1 MIPKNTKNYDIIDKK
16 AEEELMKKLLLV
28 LFFLGTASWYNSGPL
43 VRITDYDY
51 DMYYSKGINETLKY
65 LENMA
70 EIESAKKALYHA
82 KMGYYY
88 YEEKDYGNAERML
101 KKALSEDKEMEEVY
115 IKIGT
120 LYSLQG
126 RNKEALEYY
135 LKGTRLKE
143 KYPDIFFGAGAA
155 YFDLGSYE
163 KAAEYLERAVNMYK
177 MANKRDE
184 LNRAAILLY
193 YSYDSIGDDGKLER
207 FLKRAIERDIHK
219 NVFSKK
225 LSELYYSKGMSRA
238 AIRYVHIGMRNEPEN
253 ADTYYLAGVLY
264 YETKKYKESEEY
276 LKKAVELYGEEGNNT
291 GVERAYDGIYYVK
304 NYSGTK
310 DELEEFL
317 KTSIGN
323 NINKA
328 TFCSHLAAFYIKER
342 RFSDA
347 LKYNLEGIK
356 ADSYSMENYFG
367 AGISY
372 YYKGDLDNAAKYFEE
387 AARLYRETDNK
398 EYLGET
404 YAFLYKTVIENNDGE
419 KAAEVENAAR
429 NDLGSMEWERKKK

>member
-1 MIPKNTKNYDIIDKK
+1 
-16 AEEELMKKLLLV
+16 MKKLLLV
-28 LFFLGTASWYNSGPL
+28 LFFLGITSLYNGGPL
-43 VRITDYDY
+43 VRVTDYDY
-51 DMYYSKGINETLKY
+51 DMYYSKGIDETIKY

-70 EIESAKKALYHA
+70 KLESAKKALYHA

-88 YEEKDYGNAERML
+88 YEEKDYKNAEKML
-101 KKALSEDKEMEEVY
+101 KKALSEDPDMEEAY
-115 IKIGT
+115 IKIGS
-120 LYSLQG
+120 LYTLQG
-126 RNKEALEYY
+126 RSKEALEYY

-143 KYPDIFFGAGAA
+143 KHPDIFFGAGVS
-155 YFDLGSYE
+155 YFDLGNFE
-163 KAAEYLERAVNMYK
+163 KSAEYLERAVNMYK
-177 MANKRDE
+177 MANKQEE

-193 YSYDSIGDDGKLER
+193 YSYDSAGDDVKMEK
-207 FLKRAIERDIHK
+207 FLKNAIERDIHK
-219 NVFSKK
+219 AVFSQK
-225 LSELYYSKGMSRA
+225 LSELYHSKGMNKA
-238 AIRYVHIGMRNEPEN
+238 AIRYVQIGIRNNPEN

-276 LKKAVELYGEEGNNT
+276 LKKAAELYNDDENNT
-291 GVERAYDGIYYVK
+291 GVERAYDGIYHVK

-310 DELEEFL
+310 DELENFL
-317 KTSIGN
+317 KTSIEN

-328 TFCSHLAAFYIKER
+328 SFCSHLAAFYIKER
-342 RFSDA
+342 RFNDA

-372 YYKGDLDNAAKYFEE
+372 YYKRDLDNAAKYFEE
-387 AARLYRETDNK
+387 AAKLYRETDNK

-404 YAFLYKTVIENNDGE
+404 YAFLYKTAIENNDGE